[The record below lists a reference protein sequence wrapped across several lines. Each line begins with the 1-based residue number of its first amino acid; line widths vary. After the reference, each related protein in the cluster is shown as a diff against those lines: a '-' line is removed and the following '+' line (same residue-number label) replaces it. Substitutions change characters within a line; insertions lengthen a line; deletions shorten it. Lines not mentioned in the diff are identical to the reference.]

1 MLSSLHIKNYALID
15 EVFIDFS
22 PGLNVITG
30 ETGSGKSVVMQA
42 LLAGGGLSA
51 LQTSVLVTGA
61 PFAII
66 IALAAKNLLSRLK
79 ALNQS

>member
-1 MLSSLHIKNYALID
+1 MMQKIVWRACVSLGILAA
-15 EVFIDFS
+15 
-22 PGLNVITG
+22 
-30 ETGSGKSVVMQA
+30 A

-79 ALNQS
+79 AISQK

>member
-1 MLSSLHIKNYALID
+1 
-15 EVFIDFS
+15 
-22 PGLNVITG
+22 
-30 ETGSGKSVVMQA
+30 MQKIVWRACVSYGILAAA

-79 ALNQS
+79 AISQK

>member
-1 MLSSLHIKNYALID
+1 MHNRIQPHSNMA
-15 EVFIDFS
+15 
-22 PGLNVITG
+22 VIGAGTLG
-30 ETGSGKSVVMQA
+30 IAASKKLLAAA

-66 IALAAKNLLSRLK
+66 IAIAAKNLLARLENLK
-79 ALNQS
+79 